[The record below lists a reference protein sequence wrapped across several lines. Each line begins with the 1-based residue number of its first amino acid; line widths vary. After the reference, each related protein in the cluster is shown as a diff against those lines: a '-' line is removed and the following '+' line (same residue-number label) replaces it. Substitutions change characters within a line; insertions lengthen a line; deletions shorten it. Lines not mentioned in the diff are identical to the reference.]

1 MVGFIGILD
10 TGWAEDRM
18 MMKGKSIDGK
28 KLWVGLGVI
37 NV

>member
-28 KLWVGLGVI
+28 KL
-37 NV
+37 